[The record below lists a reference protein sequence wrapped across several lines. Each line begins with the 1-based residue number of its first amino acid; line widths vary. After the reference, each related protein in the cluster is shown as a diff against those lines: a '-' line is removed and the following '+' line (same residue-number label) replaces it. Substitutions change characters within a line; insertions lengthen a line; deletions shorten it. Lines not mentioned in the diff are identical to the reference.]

1 MIRDILSALY
11 KRVVVAYKSTL
22 LGLALVAAT
31 AVVETLQA
39 ESLPTWA
46 RAVVGV
52 VSAILVLYKGKRQA
66 PALLPVP

>member
-39 ESLPTWA
+39 ESLPAWA
-46 RAVVGV
+46 RTVVGV
-52 VSAILVLYKGKRQA
+52 VSAILVLYKGKQPA
-66 PALLPVP
+66 PVLVP